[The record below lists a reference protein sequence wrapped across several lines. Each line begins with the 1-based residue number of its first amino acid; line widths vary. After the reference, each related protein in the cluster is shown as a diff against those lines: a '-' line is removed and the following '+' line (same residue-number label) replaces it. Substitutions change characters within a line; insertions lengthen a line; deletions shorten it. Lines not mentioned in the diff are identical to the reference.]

1 MLSVEDSIM
10 LKSCMKRLSEK
21 LKLVQKE
28 NQRVQFER
36 YQEALKF
43 QKRLDEA
50 NQKIFQ
56 LKSQNKSLNNK
67 LLQAVEVIKMS

>member
-1 MLSVEDSIM
+1 
-10 LKSCMKRLSEK
+10 MKRLSEK

>member
-1 MLSVEDSIM
+1 
-10 LKSCMKRLSEK
+10 MKRLSEK

-50 NQKIFQ
+50 NKKIFQ